1 MKSLTIKKRD
11 TASNR
16 NEIGRIS
23 IKNRLKIIVTSALL
37 LAATSASAMGGIIFF
52 PTVGQKMTIDM
63 TDIIISNLS
72 DDTFRIS
79 TNGLTGELTIEGS
92 DFPPEYDIATT
103 AKVVL
108 PFDQQLELVIDVA
121 RGTVS
126 GRSTINFTD
135 ASSVYLAATAQVR
148 GSASCLPLN
157 GRECGQLVV
166 GLELRGALSDPNDAA
181 SVGQLQIRMLGSLLW
196 DDTDVAHWAAMSANT
211 TIGGNEGLINSMTG
225 LSGGDMLQK

>member
-108 PFDQQLELVIDVA
+108 PYDQQLELVIDVA

-135 ASSVYLAATAQVR
+135 ASSDQLTA
-148 GSASCLPLN
+148 SS
-157 GRECGQLVV
+157 
-166 GLELRGALSDPNDAA
+166 
-181 SVGQLQIRMLGSLLW
+181 
-196 DDTDVAHWAAMSANT
+196 
-211 TIGGNEGLINSMTG
+211 
-225 LSGGDMLQK
+225 